1 MVLFFMNDE
10 FVMTLK
16 VVVRAKIHVMRE
28 RKGHK
33 TSIRMVGEP
42 DEM

>member
-10 FVMTLK
+10 FVMTSK
-16 VVVRAKIHVMRE
+16 VVAKIHVMRE